1 MAASKGR
8 SLLIKRGSTVIAGV
22 RSKGVAINN
31 EPIDITSDDDLGY
44 RTLLT
49 EAGTMSID
57 LSVEGVSKDATLL
70 TLAAAG
76 GTGLMLTNVTVEYSD
91 GGIIAGNFFLNSFEN
106 TGPYNEA
113 VTFTASLQSSGAFTY
128 TP

>member
-76 GTGLMLTNVTVEYSD
+76 GTGLMLTNVTVEYPD